1 MVQTEPPELEHHKPP
16 LLHLHSLEEVVV
28 MHSLEAEQ
36 HKPAVVA
43 EPHRLEPEQVLPEQ
57 VLPEQVLPEQVQ
69 ALEQVQGPEPV
80 QLALEKEPQ

>member
-1 MVQTEPPELEHHKPP
+1 ML
-16 LLHLHSLEEVVV
+16 
-28 MHSLEAEQ
+28 HSLEAEQ

-57 VLPEQVLPEQVQ
+57 VQ
-69 ALEQVQGPEPV
+69 ALEQVQGPESV

>member
-28 MHSLEAEQ
+28 LHSLEAEQ

-43 EPHRLEPEQVLPEQ
+43 EPHRLEPEQVQ
-57 VLPEQVLPEQVQ
+57 VQGQ
-69 ALEQVQGPEPV
+69 ALEQVQVQGPEPV

>member
-16 LLHLHSLEEVVV
+16 LLQLHSLEEVVV
-28 MHSLEAEQ
+28 LHRLEAEQ

-69 ALEQVQGPEPV
+69 VQVQGPEPV

>member
-1 MVQTEPPELEHHKPP
+1 ML
-16 LLHLHSLEEVVV
+16 
-28 MHSLEAEQ
+28 HSLEAEQ

-57 VLPEQVLPEQVQ
+57 VQ
-69 ALEQVQGPEPV
+69 ALEQVQVQGPEPV